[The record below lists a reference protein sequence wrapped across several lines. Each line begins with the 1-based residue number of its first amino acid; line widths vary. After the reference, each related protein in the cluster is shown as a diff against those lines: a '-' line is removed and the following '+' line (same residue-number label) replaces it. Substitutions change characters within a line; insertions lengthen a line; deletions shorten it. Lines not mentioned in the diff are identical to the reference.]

1 MAISEEKLR
10 HLTQHTYG
18 TWRAQKAWKKPIYI
32 KDAEGVYLFDDTGKR
47 YLDFSSQLMCSNI
60 GHKNKVIIDA
70 IVKQAQIMPYI
81 GPVFAHGPMES
92 AVDALLTVMP
102 SGVDKFFFST
112 SGAEANEGALIITR
126 QYKAP
131 SYKIISRYHS
141 YHGGTAAAMSLTG
154 DPRRWFGERARYSI
168 DGVCFAPDAYC
179 YRCPFGV
186 TWPECHD
193 QCAEYVDYMLKEEGN
208 VAAILVEPVVG
219 TNGRIVPSPTYLP
232 KLRQICDANDVLL
245 ICDEVMSG
253 WYRTGAPFAVD
264 NWDVVP
270 DIITTAKGCT
280 CAYTPV
286 GITAT
291 TQKIGAFFEEEPF
304 MHGHTYAFH
313 PLCLSAVAPAVSELK
328 KLVASGLPERVSLYL
343 EKQLYDLADRHIC
356 VGDTRGMGHFWAL
369 EIVKDRKTRERFNVK
384 SDKFRKPLMTDKMM
398 GEALKAGLFL
408 QDWYDTL
415 IIAPPLII
423 TEKQVDEGIEI
434 LDKVLTIAD
443 QECVKTDVPPERTAE
458 QFNKIVRDN
467 WKKKRAKK

>member
-1 MAISEEKLR
+1 
-10 HLTQHTYG
+10 
-18 TWRAQKAWKKPIYI
+18 
-32 KDAEGVYLFDDTGKR
+32 
-47 YLDFSSQLMCSNI
+47 
-60 GHKNKVIIDA
+60 
-70 IVKQAQIMPYI
+70 
-81 GPVFAHGPMES
+81 MES

-264 NWDVVP
+264 NWDVIP

-356 VGDTRGMGHFWAL
+356 VGDTRGIGHFWAL

>member
-1 MAISEEKLR
+1 MPISEEKMKL
-10 HLTQHTYG
+10 LTQHTYG
-18 TWRAQKAWKKPIYI
+18 TWRAQKGWKKPVYI

-81 GPVFAHGPMES
+81 GPVFATGPMES

-126 QYKAP
+126 QYKSPA
-131 SYKIISRYHS
+131 YKIISRYHS
-141 YHGGTAAAMSLTG
+141 YHGGTAAAMTLTG

-179 YRCPFGV
+179 YRCPFGGK
-186 TWPECHD
+186 WPECHD
-193 QCAEYVDYMLKEEGN
+193 CCAEYVDYMLQEVGN
-208 VAAILVEPVVG
+208 VAAVIVEPVVG

-232 KLRQICDANDVLL
+232 KLRQICDAHNVLL
-245 ICDEVMSG
+245 IVDEVMSG
-253 WYRTGAPFAVD
+253 WWRTGAPFAVD
-264 NWDVVP
+264 NWDVIP
-270 DIITTAKGCT
+270 DILTTAKGCT

-291 TQKIGAFFEEEPF
+291 TQKIGAFFEEQPF

-313 PLCLSAVAPAVSELK
+313 PLCLSAVSPAVSELK
-328 KLVASGLPERVSLYL
+328 KLVATGLPERVALYL
-343 EKQLYDLADRHIC
+343 EKQLYALADRHIC

-369 EIVKDRKTRERFNVK
+369 EIVKNRQTRERFNIK
-384 SDKFRKPLMTDKMM
+384 ADKFVKPLMTDKML

-443 QECVKTDVPPERTAE
+443 TECVKTDTPPERTAE
-458 QFNKIVRDN
+458 EFNKIVRDN
-467 WKKKRAKK
+467 WKKKRAKE